1 MALTPVWDVP
11 SPGRVDPQ
19 AQALLD
25 VFAKA
30 PRITE
35 PRDDRYIAILRAGFP
50 AFTRLAGPPEPV
62 DRVEDLQAQGPRGAI
77 PLRLYRP
84 QTNTPKPLLIWCH
97 GGGFVLGDLDTND
110 TPLRALANRSGCAVL
125 AVDYRLA
132 PEHPFPAGIE
142 DGYAAL
148 AWAAART
155 HELGASRIVIGGDSA
170 GGNIATVVTMLARE
184 RNGPDIA
191 LQVLIYPDADAR
203 AGFNYASWRD
213 NDGRVLDRVSK
224 DRQLALYL
232 PPHIDRT
239 QPRVSPALAPAQS
252 LAGLPP
258 ALIVTGEFDPQR
270 DEGEFYA
277 RRLHEAKVPVALHR
291 YPGMIHGF
299 FQMAAKLDAARD
311 LTTRIATAIAQA

>member
-1 MALTPVWDVP
+1 MPIAPAWDVP
-11 SPGRVDPQ
+11 STGRVDPQ

-25 VFAKA
+25 VFARA
-30 PRITE
+30 PRVIE
-35 PRDDRYIAILRAGFP
+35 PHDDRYIAILRAGFP
-50 AFTRLAGPPEPV
+50 AFTRLAGAPEPV
-62 DRVEDLQAQGPRGAI
+62 DHVDDFQTQGPNGTI

-84 QTNTPKPLLIWCH
+84 QADARKSLLIWFH
-97 GGGFVLGDLDTND
+97 GGGFILGDLDTNE
-110 TPLRALANRSGCAVL
+110 TPSRALTNRSGCAVL

-148 AWAAART
+148 AWAAARV

-170 GGNIATVVTMLARE
+170 GGNIATAVAMLARE

-213 NDGRVLDRVSK
+213 NDGRVLDRGSK
-224 DRQLALYL
+224 DRQLVFYL
-232 PPHIDRT
+232 PPQIDRM
-239 QPRVSPALAPAQS
+239 QPRVSPALAPTQALS
-252 LAGLPP
+252 GLPP

-277 RRLHEAKVPVALHR
+277 SRLREAGVPVALHR
-291 YPGMIHGF
+291 YRGMIHGF
-299 FQMAAKLDAARD
+299 FQMAAKLDAGRD
-311 LTTRIATAIAQA
+311 LITQVAAAVAGA